1 MRHRSPFRLAPACVV
16 AILICAIPRM
26 AAAQETVQTAQAL
39 YAAAAY
45 DEALAVLDRLQ
56 QQGTGADPRILNQQ
70 RALCLLALGRDQEA
84 ELAIAAVVQAD
95 PTFRPSE
102 DAVSPRVRSAFRDV
116 RSRLLPSLVQ
126 SQYTEA
132 RRLYDAQS
140 WKEAAAAFRL
150 VLTLAA
156 DPDLDAAGA
165 ESLSD
170 IKVLASDFAELA
182 EKAAAPPP
190 PPPPAPEPEPE
201 PAPPPAPVIDYDRV
215 YEATEQGVIAPVT
228 LRQQVPRWEHSTM
241 PPPTVEGTLEL
252 IIAKDGT
259 VERASLPRPL
269 SPLYDHRLLDATK
282 YWRYRPAQF
291 NGQPVR
297 FRKVIRIAFE

>member
-1 MRHRSPFRLAPACVV
+1 MRHRSPFRLAPALVV
-16 AILICAIPRM
+16 AILIGAIPRA

-56 QQGTGADPRILNQQ
+56 QQGTATADPRILNQQ

-84 ELAIAAVVQAD
+84 ELAIAAAVQAD

-116 RSRLLPSLVQ
+116 RSRLLPSIVQ
-126 SQYTEA
+126 SQYMEA

-140 WKEAAAAFRL
+140 WKEAEAAFRL
-150 VLTLAA
+150 VLTLSA

-170 IKVLASDFAELA
+170 IKVLAADFAELA

-190 PPPPAPEPEPE
+190 PPPAPEPDPE
-201 PAPPPAPVIDYDRV
+201 PAPPPAPVIDYDRI
-215 YEATEQGVIAPVT
+215 YEATEQSVIAPVT
-228 LRQQVPRWEHSTM
+228 IRQQVPRWDHSTV
-241 PPPTVEGTLEL
+241 PPPSVEGTLEL

-269 SPLYDHRLLDATK
+269 SPLYDHKLLDSTK
-282 YWRYRPAQF
+282 FWRYRPAQF

>member
-1 MRHRSPFRLAPACVV
+1 MRHRDPYRVAIVV
-16 AILICAIPRM
+16 AVLLCAIPGG
-26 AAAQETVQTAQAL
+26 AAAQETLQTAQAL

-56 QQGTGADPRILNQQ
+56 QLGAAVADPRIVNQQ
-70 RALCLLALGRDQEA
+70 RALCLLALGRDEEA

-95 PTFRPSE
+95 PTYRPSE
-102 DAVSPRVRSAFRDV
+102 DAVSPRVRSAFRNV
-116 RSRLLPSLVQ
+116 RSRLLPGIVQ
-126 SQYTEA
+126 TRYTEA
-132 RRLYDAQS
+132 RRLYAAES
-140 WKEAAAAFRL
+140 WKEAAAAFRQ
-150 VLTLAA
+150 VLTLAS
-156 DPDLDAAGA
+156 DPDLDSAGT

-170 IKVLASDFAELA
+170 IRVLAADFAELA

-201 PAPPPAPVIDYDRV
+201 PEPPAPVIDYDRI
-215 YEATEQGVIAPVT
+215 YEATEPGVIPPVT
-228 LRQQVPRWEHSTM
+228 IRQNVPRWEHSTV
-241 PPPTVEGTLEL
+241 PPPTIEGTLEL

-259 VERASLPRPL
+259 VERASLPRSL
-269 SPLYDHRLLDATK
+269 SPLYDHRLLDATRH
-282 YWRYRPAQF
+282 WRFQPAQF